1 MRRFRRLK
9 KKAGEDSGRRDE
21 FNLNLIIMKGKFI
34 AIYGI
39 NNIGKTTHAKR
50 LSARLNAL
58 GKRAVYVKYP
68 IYNQKPT
75 GPMINKILRS
85 QGKQKMSEEE
95 LQLLFVLNR
104 YQFQPKLLKMLRQG
118 KIVVAEDYIGTGIAW
133 GTAKGSNQAEL
144 ENMNKFLV
152 QPDLAILMDG
162 QRELIAREKKH
173 IHEKDDQLAE
183 KCRKIFKKLAMKYRW
198 QVAKVDKDPD
208 ITAARIWEVIP
219 V

>member
-1 MRRFRRLK
+1 M
-9 KKAGEDSGRRDE
+9 
-21 FNLNLIIMKGKFI
+21 FI

-50 LSARLNAL
+50 LVARLQKL
-58 GKRAVYVKYP
+58 GKRAVYIKYP

-75 GPMINKILRS
+75 GPMLNKILRS

-104 YQFQPKLLKMLRQG
+104 YQFQPKLLKMLHQN

-133 GTAKGSNQAEL
+133 GTAKGSNQTEL

-162 QRELIAREKKH
+162 QRELIAREKNH
-173 IHEKDDQLAE
+173 IHEKNDKLAE
-183 KCRKIFKKLAMKYRW
+183 KCRKIFAKLAKKYKW
-198 QVAKVDKDPD
+198 QIVKVDKDSD
-208 ITAARIWEVIP
+208 ITAERIWAVIKKILS